1 MTLHLQYLLPKE
13 REKHIQLTSNLH
25 MLNGYPLLG
34 GKNKIKQTQK
44 KSAEHCKIVHVK
56 IKQMQV
62 AYK

>member
-1 MTLHLQYLLPKE
+1 
-13 REKHIQLTSNLH
+13 

-62 AYK
+62 AYKWMKKKIKTEL